1 MKIAMQRT
9 LRSRRGQ
16 SMAEYAMLLAFVL
29 AFIMMIAGFFKNH
42 MAGTVTAGVNNYTST
57 VSTALGGAAV
67 APYAPTATSTSG
79 SSDSANYQGTGQVTT
94 GSNSN
99 SNSSSTS
106 TF

>member
-1 MKIAMQRT
+1 MKSAMQRT

-42 MAGTVTAGVNNYTST
+42 MAGTITAGVNNYTNT
-57 VSTALGGAAV
+57 VATTLGVAV
-67 APYAPTATSTSG
+67 APYAPDATSSSA
-79 SSDSANYQGTGQVTT
+79 SSDTANYAGTGAVTS

-99 SNSSSTS
+99 STSSSTS